1 MTSNFLNLL
10 NSIVPLSNEI
20 VEQLRKITVTNKLPK
35 GTLLLTEGQVSDK
48 IFFLCEGM
56 ARAFYYEN
64 GDEITSWIV
73 SDNDFIY
80 STASFIQQKPSFETI
95 HLLEDSTVLCLT
107 FQDLNEIHGKYPET
121 IYISLKITEQYLLL
135 YDERVRSLRL
145 SAEERYLRFQ
155 KQFPQIVAKVK
166 VQYLASYLGLSRSSL
181 NTLRSKK

>member
-1 MTSNFLNLL
+1 MTTKFLNLL
-10 NSIVPLSNEI
+10 NSIVPLSIET
-20 VEQLRKITVTNKLPK
+20 VEQLKKITVTNKLPK

-48 IFFLCEGM
+48 LFFLCEGM

-64 GDEITSWIV
+64 GAEITSWIV

-107 FQDLNEIHGKYPET
+107 FKDLNNVYTKYPET
-121 IYISLKITEQYLLL
+121 IYVALKITEKYLLL

-166 VQYLASYLGLSRSSL
+166 VEYIASYLGLSRSSL
-181 NTLRSKK
+181 NLLRSKK